1 MTITCKGILSMLIAL
16 VFVYIFHAAKEVEV
30 TSNSFGIAQSKNFL
44 LLLSPLTCIQ
54 MEWP

>member
-30 TSNSFGIAQSKNFL
+30 TSNSFGIVQSKNFL
-44 LLLSPLTCIQ
+44 LLLSPITCIQ
-54 MEWP
+54 ME